1 MRKAYKTVFL
11 MGTDSVE
18 KRTLNKYTIELK
30 RSFLKVKLI
39 KWDAIRN
46 KSNGAR
52 SNAGLHAEV
61 ERLRRSC
68 LNDRKKQPCEALGQ
82 QSATWQEKQVQR
94 P

>member
-18 KRTLNKYTIELK
+18 KRTLNKYTIKLK

-46 KSNGAR
+46 KINGAR
-52 SNAGLHAEV
+52 SNAGLHDEV

-68 LNDRKKQPCEALGQ
+68 LNDRKKQPCEAL
-82 QSATWQEKQVQR
+82 W